1 MRIVFTPDW
10 FLNNDVLIE
19 IISFMILFLF
29 FLFSVK
35 CFRTNGK
42 KSILYL
48 GLGFLLIAIGE
59 LSTILTKLVLYY
71 DTNITQEIGQAII
84 NSQIVK
90 SVDIFYYMGFFFGN
104 FLTLLGLYIIYKIP
118 SSKKLSAEFLLI
130 IYLLFITAF
139 LSHTI
144 PFIFNLTALALL
156 TLIVRNY
163 YKIYRENHSTNTRI
177 LVIAFTLLWISH
189 LMFIFANLDLM
200 YIIAQNIQ
208 LVSYITMLFL
218 IIKILKNGKEAK

>member
-1 MRIVFTPDW
+1 
-10 FLNNDVLIE
+10 VLIE
-19 IISFMILFLF
+19 VISFMVLFLF

-35 CFRTNGK
+35 CFRLNCK

-48 GLGFLLIAIGE
+48 GLGFLLIALGE
-59 LSTILTKLVLYY
+59 LSAVFTKVVLYY
-71 DTNITQEIGQAII
+71 DTNITQEIGQAVIT
-84 NSQIVK
+84 SQIVN
-90 SVDIFYYMGFFFGN
+90 SVDIFYYMGFFFDN

-139 LSHTI
+139 LSHSL

-177 LVIAFTLLWISH
+177 LVIAFVILWVSH
-189 LMFIFANLDLM
+189 LMFIFANLNYT
-200 YIIAQNIQ
+200 YIAAQNLQ

-218 IIKILKNGKEAK
+218 IIKILKNGKEAKQNRHTE